1 MSSVM
6 TQLNQRE
13 PICLFLCGDVMT
25 GRGIDQVLPHP
36 VDPVLYEPYVLDA
49 REYVELAES
58 AHGPIPRPVHFGYI
72 WGDAL
77 QELERAGTD
86 ARIINLETSITSA
99 VEAWPKGIN
108 YRMNPANIGCLTAA
122 RIDCCC
128 LANNHILDWGYPG
141 LEETIVTLEEAHIRH
156 IGAGRTAKEAAAPV
170 VVDLDMRGR
179 LLACAVGSPT
189 SGIPVDWAASANGP
203 GLNLIEILSEETAHR
218 VAGEIQK
225 NKQPGDIALV
235 SIHWGGNWGYEVPEV
250 ETEFAHRLIRNGV
263 DVVHGHSSHHPK
275 AIEVYKDR
283 LILYG
288 CGDFLTDYEG
298 IIGHEEFRGDLS
310 VMYLAKLEPLS
321 GRLLE
326 LKMIALQSNRFRLKR
341 ASTSDVSWLKH
352 LLNNISAAFGT
363 RVELEQDESLKLHW
377 H

>member
-1 MSSVM
+1 
-6 TQLNQRE
+6 
-13 PICLFLCGDVMT
+13 
-25 GRGIDQVLPHP
+25 
-36 VDPVLYEPYVLDA
+36 
-49 REYVELAES
+49 
-58 AHGPIPRPVHFGYI
+58 
-72 WGDAL
+72 
-77 QELERAGTD
+77 
-86 ARIINLETSITSA
+86 
-99 VEAWPKGIN
+99 
-108 YRMNPANIGCLTAA
+108 
-122 RIDCCC
+122 
-128 LANNHILDWGYPG
+128 
-141 LEETIVTLEEAHIRH
+141 
-156 IGAGRTAKEAAAPV
+156 
-170 VVDLDMRGR
+170 
-179 LLACAVGSPT
+179 
-189 SGIPVDWAASANGP
+189 
-203 GLNLIEILSEETAHR
+203 LIEILSEETAHR

-235 SIHWGGNWGYEVPEV
+235 SIHWGGNWGYEVPEA
-250 ETEFAHRLIRNGV
+250 ETEFAHRLIRDGV

-298 IIGHEEFRGDLS
+298 ITGYEEFRGDLS

-363 RVELEQDESLKLHW
+363 RVESEQDESLKLHW
-377 H
+377 R

>member
-6 TQLNQRE
+6 RQLNQRE

-86 ARIINLETSITSA
+86 ARIINLETSITTA

-128 LANNHILDWGYPG
+128 LANNHILDWGYAG
-141 LEETIVTLEEAHIRH
+141 LKETIATLDQAHVAYA
-156 IGAGRTAKEAAAPV
+156 GAGANLSEAAAPAV
-170 VVDLDMRGR
+170 LDLGEQRR
-179 LLACAVGSPT
+179 LLVFAAGSPT
-189 SGIPVDWAASANGP
+189 SGIPLAWAASATQP
-203 GLNLIEILSEETAHR
+203 GLNLVELISGDSAHR
-218 VAGEIQK
+218 IAREI
-225 NKQPGDIALV
+225 N
-235 SIHWGGNWGYEVPEV
+235 
-250 ETEFAHRLIRNGV
+250 
-263 DVVHGHSSHHPK
+263 
-275 AIEVYKDR
+275 
-283 LILYG
+283 
-288 CGDFLTDYEG
+288 
-298 IIGHEEFRGDLS
+298 
-310 VMYLAKLEPLS
+310 
-321 GRLLE
+321 
-326 LKMIALQSNRFRLKR
+326 
-341 ASTSDVSWLKH
+341 
-352 LLNNISAAFGT
+352 
-363 RVELEQDESLKLHW
+363 
-377 H
+377 